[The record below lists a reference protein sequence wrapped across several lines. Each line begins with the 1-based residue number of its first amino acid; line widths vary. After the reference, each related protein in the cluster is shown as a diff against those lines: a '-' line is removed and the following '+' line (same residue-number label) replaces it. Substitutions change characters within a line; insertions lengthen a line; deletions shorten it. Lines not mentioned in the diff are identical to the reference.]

1 MPFHKYAGHFGPEE
15 LATLEAAF
23 DATWQEL
30 SAAGIDLSTAEK
42 FASMKQRLAQRILVS
57 ATAGGVRDL
66 DTLKAEA
73 LRSLGGLPLRDQ
85 KTQTPQAA

>member
-30 SAAGIDLSTAEK
+30 RAAGIDLSTAEK

-66 DTLKAEA
+66 DTLKAQA
-73 LRSLGGLPLRDQ
+73 LRSLGGLHLRDK

>member
-1 MPFHKYAGHFGPEE
+1 MPFHKYAGHFWPEE

-66 DTLKAEA
+66 DTLKAQA

>member
-42 FASMKQRLAQRILVS
+42 FASMKQRLAQRLLVS

-66 DTLKAEA
+66 DTLKAQA

>member
-1 MPFHKYAGHFGPEE
+1 MPFHKYAGHVGPEE

>member
-30 SAAGIDLSTAEK
+30 RAAGIDLSTAEK

-66 DTLKAEA
+66 DTLKAQA

>member
-66 DTLKAEA
+66 ETLKAQA
-73 LRSLGGLPLRDQ
+73 LRSLGCLPLRDQ